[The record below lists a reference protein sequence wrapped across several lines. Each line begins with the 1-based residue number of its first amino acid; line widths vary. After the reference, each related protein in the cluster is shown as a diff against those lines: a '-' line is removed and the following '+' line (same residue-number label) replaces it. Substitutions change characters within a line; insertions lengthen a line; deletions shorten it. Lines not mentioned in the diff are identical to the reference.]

1 MASATNIESASWPS
15 ASSTTNLLYYIE
27 MSPSP
32 PRARRAACV
41 AAVMGGVRLYGVAS
55 AMNIADA
62 SWTTTSS
69 SANSS
74 SYIKMSPSPPV
85 RAHSCLRRQIDGRS
99 ESPRRG
105 ERHQHRVRELAVH
118 QQHHKLVVLRRN
130 FTVATPCPPCCLSNH
145 DHGLSES
152 LVASTTNIESASWLS
167 ARTAKSS
174 FYVKMSPSPP
184 LGPLLASVAMSMSI
198 VSLHGVASATNTES
212 ASWAAPA
219 APQSR
224 RTTSKSPPDRPPGC
238 LSNHVHGLSESLV
251 ASTTIIEAASST
263 FTSSGANASYYVEMS
278 PSPPW
283 VLKFASVAMSMGG
296 VRLHGVASAT
306 NSESECWASASTG
319 TNSSYYVEMS
329 PSPPRVRRAAC
340 VAAVMGG
347 VSLHAVASA

>member
-1 MASATNIESASWPS
+1 
-15 ASSTTNLLYYIE
+15 
-27 MSPSP
+27 
-32 PRARRAACV
+32 
-41 AAVMGGVRLYGVAS
+41 MG
-55 AMNIADA
+55 
-62 SWTTTSS
+62 
-69 SANSS
+69 
-74 SYIKMSPSPPV
+74 
-85 RAHSCLRRQIDGRS
+85 
-99 ESPRRG
+99 E
-105 ERHQHRVRELAVH
+105 
-118 QQHHKLVVLRRN
+118 
-130 FTVATPCPPCCLSNH
+130 
-145 DHGLSES
+145 
-152 LVASTTNIESASWLS
+152 
-167 ARTAKSS
+167 
-174 FYVKMSPSPP
+174 
-184 LGPLLASVAMSMSI
+184 

-224 RTTSKSPPDRPPGC
+224 RTTSKSPPVRPPGC

-329 PSPPRVRRAAC
+329 PSPPRIRRAAC

-347 VSLHAVASA
+347 VSLHGVASATNIESASWTSASSTTNLLYYVEILPSPPRVRHAA